1 MNIKNRLEIIEA
13 KMNPVPEKSLII
25 IRITRAGRDAETPTA
40 WRHHATGTVYS
51 VDADTS
57 HLKGVNVMM
66 AVYSNGD

>member
-25 IRITRAGRDAETPTA
+25 KITRAGRAETPTA
-40 WRHHATGTVYS
+40 WKHHATGTVYS

-57 HLKGVNVMM
+57 HLKGVNVMK
-66 AVYSNGD
+66 AVYSNDS

>member
-1 MNIKNRLEIIEA
+1 MTTLEKRLMMIESA
-13 KMNPVPEKSLII
+13 LTPKVEKSLL
-25 IRITRAGRDAETPTA
+25 IRITRAGREDNPVS